1 MASTTVYAYASAYM
15 NHSHEDYGWLGDGG
29 NQVYA
34 GLHSGSKYSTRVRFS
49 INLGDGR
56 PITIS
61 KTQLRMH
68 RNDGESS
75 TGNITLYVGTHY
87 DSTASSN
94 LNVSGG
100 TGGKYWTFTEAQ
112 RTRLVSYNKTN
123 ISLYLYHASTARKR
137 FTGYNN
143 GAYDS
148 TCRPTLTITWDYSK
162 STGKVTS
169 NYYDKAATL
178 TITPAYSTY
187 SHKVKWCLPNGS
199 TVFYTQSLAAG
210 TTSSSCTY
218 YGTNATGGT
227 SAETKGNF
235 FGDGY
240 TATFKVILETYD
252 ASGNLVGSNTYNV
265 PLNKPQGFSTGTIE
279 DCAYNAAATLKFN
292 PAYASYSHKIKWYI
306 KGTLVTT
313 QTKAS
318 TNSTAATTA
327 TYTYFGSL
335 NVANYFT
342 NYTSKCPASVVLET
356 YATDGTLQ
364 GQQSIAFN
372 LIKEPDAER
381 LLVDLTPN
389 PIVLDTSVIVE
400 NKLLNKNSTLNTMFS
415 DISSYVLNKLRPVGS
430 IYISYSS
437 TNPSSLFGGTW
448 VSYAPARTLL
458 TTTNVSEVGGTGGSF
473 THTLTLNEIPSHRH
487 LMRYY
492 SGNKN
497 HLLYKGTG
505 KTVRGGGTA
514 DTSKVFG
521 NAGSGGAH
529 NNTQPYAV
537 CYMWKRTA

>member
-1 MASTTVYAYASAYM
+1 MASATVYAYNSNYM
-15 NHSHEDYGWLGDGG
+15 NHSHEDYGWLGGG
-29 NQVYA
+29 NQLYA
-34 GLHSGSKYSTRVRFS
+34 GLYAGSKYSSRMQFT

-56 PITIS
+56 PIVIS

-100 TGGKYWTFTEAQ
+100 TGGKYWTFNEAQ
-112 RTRLVSYNKTN
+112 RTRLVSYNKKN
-123 ISLYLYHASTARKR
+123 ITLYLYHASTARKR

-148 TCRPTLTITWDYSK
+148 SCRPTLTITWDYAK

-187 SHKVKWCLPNGS
+187 THKVKWCLPNGT
-199 TVFYTQSLAAG
+199 TVFNTQTLAAG
-210 TTSSSCTY
+210 TNTSSCIY
-218 YGTNATGGT
+218 YGSSATGGT
-227 SAETKGNF
+227 SAETHGDF

-335 NVANYFT
+335 NAASYFT

-381 LLVDLTPN
+381 ILVDLNPN

-458 TTTNVSEVGGTGGSF
+458 TTTNVNEVGGTGGSF
-473 THTLTLNEIPSHRH
+473 THTLSINEIPSHRH